1 MSDFGAVANHEGRGH
16 GKLILLGE
24 HAVVWGCPAIAASLG
39 AGATATIRG
48 VSSDGATLIRVFE
61 EDRPETPLFTTSPA
75 PDGEAPIERA
85 MSALMARF
93 PLTDPIDIDIT
104 LGIPP
109 GAGLGSSAALAVA
122 IADAL
127 GAATGNRDADVIED
141 AVAASE
147 AIFHGNASGIDQ
159 AAAMGRGLFR
169 FQRDTGRARITPL
182 DLPSFDVLVC
192 QATSGA
198 STANMVAGVAARRQ
212 RHPKSVGLIG
222 DAIESIVEE
231 AIEAIRAE
239 DLVRLGELCDLNHG
253 LLASLG
259 VSTQELDLA
268 CHLAREAGALGAK
281 LTGAG
286 GGGCVFAI
294 VDAEGDRR
302 EAILTAWR
310 ARGLRC
316 FATTLGARTQER
328 E

>member
-1 MSDFGAVANHEGRGH
+1 MSDFGAIANHAGRGH

-48 VSSDGATLIRVFE
+48 ISAHDATFIRVFE
-61 EDRPETPLFTTSPA
+61 QDRPEAPLFTTSPI
-75 PDGEAPIERA
+75 PDGDAPIERS

-93 PLTDPIDIDIT
+93 PLPDPVNIDIT

-127 GAATGNRDADVIED
+127 GAATGNRDEAVIED

-169 FQRDTGRARITPL
+169 FQREEGRAKITPL
-182 DLPSFDVLVC
+182 DLPPFDVLVC
-192 QATSGA
+192 QAASGA
-198 STANMVAGVAARRQ
+198 STAKMVAGVAARRQ
-212 RHPKSVGLIG
+212 RHPESVRHIG
-222 DAIESIVEE
+222 DAIEQIVED
-231 AIEAIRAE
+231 AIDAIRAR
-239 DLVRLGELCDLNHG
+239 DLSRLGELCDLNHG

-268 CHLAREAGALGAK
+268 CHIAREEGALGAK

-294 VDAEGDRR
+294 VDAEEDRR

-316 FATTLGARTQER
+316 FATTLGARNQER
-328 E
+328 D